1 MSKLTIAGFTNI
13 GYRLHSRSYSP
24 IEADLSGRTVVITGA
39 TGGLG
44 LATARQLAAMGAR
57 VAVVGRD
64 QAKLDKV
71 IRENGG
77 NLTGYRAELSLLEEV
92 RRLGGEILESEPS
105 IDVLINNVG
114 VLLPDREMT
123 EEGLE
128 KTFAIN
134 LAGHFLLTN
143 LLTPRIIESAPARI
157 INVTSGGMY
166 SEKIRPDDLQFDDD
180 PYRGTASYAR
190 TKRAQ
195 VVLTEMWAERLQGNG
210 VVVHSMHPGWAGTDG
225 VAESLPTF
233 NKVMKPLLRTPE
245 EGADTIVWL
254 AAASEPAQSTGRFWF
269 DRREAPTH
277 LTDSTRE
284 SAKERMELWRRLA
297 EITGSDLDPSLAKG
311 H

>member
-64 QAKLDKV
+64 QAKLDTV

-254 AAASEPAQSTGRFWF
+254 AAACEPAQSTGRFWF